1 MKSLRARF
9 IPANGIV
16 HDNPDSPLPAHIFV
30 PYVRFWHIVTTLI
43 YLAYAVG
50 TIWQQRAA
58 LDWRVAV
65 VTTLLAAQLGVYL
78 RLYVFAQRWPL
89 PLWQHAIYFGGGLVA
104 WLIQSHLF
112 EHFFGLNDGG
122 AIVRASDA
130 TARHRHCC
138 DDSAADD
145 APIGRL
151 AHPEP

>member
-16 HDNPDSPLPAHIFV
+16 HDDPDLPLPAHIFV
-30 PYVRFWHIVTTLI
+30 TYVRFWHIVTTLI

-65 VTTLLAAQLGVYL
+65 VTALLAAQLGVYL

-112 EHFFGLNDGG
+112 EHFFGLIFMMVGQSSG
-122 AIVRASDA
+122 F
-130 TARHRHCC
+130 
-138 DDSAADD
+138 
-145 APIGRL
+145 
-151 AHPEP
+151 